1 MIEGDDIDLVRLF
14 GLSDE
19 EVSGLGLDAAGP
31 SRDDH
36 LPAIP
41 SPLSWDAAPTAPDGS
56 RRALAAVPSS
66 PQPPRATVGQL
77 SYPSTFVSPAP
88 RHPPLTARDSEPSA
102 GSSLTATPPVGDKNS
117 DIRPS
122 ITRRLQGFIRRGAST
137 ESESDAS
144 PVEPRV
150 ADPVPVLPAPSPLS
164 SSAARQ
170 ESTGEGVSGA
180 DTSMRAFFDAPLMV
194 PVPPVPVPP
203 APVILATPAPPPAGD
218 AAPARPSG
226 ARDALPAL
234 EEDDEDDVDVA
245 SLFELS
251 TEEVRGL
258 GLDAPEGTY
267 APAAFSGRLVAGGQ
281 EAPPPVAPLPPAA
294 WDEQARRADELDL
307 FAMLDAAEPAP
318 TSYAPSVPASISQRS
333 APPPLVGASQ
343 PSGTLSVEQTESRA
357 PGGRRHANSASS
369 RADAPLDDLD
379 EDAGDVDV
387 AALFGL
393 SSEELRGLGIEESA
407 EQPRGL
413 DSAESIVRTGP
424 GTTGSAGVLPAPA
437 PTGEQRSVRLALPG
451 LSRAN
456 EESTVPEAPVVAEA
470 PAVRPLATPAP
481 TPAATVPSEA
491 RIDPDLLAAFAE
503 ESTELLDGI
512 HVELE
517 RLEGNPSDRDALL
530 ETRRCVH
537 TLKGGA
543 ALCGFEAVAL
553 LTHSCENLFD
563 LIAAGTAPLDAP
575 ALDAFFACEPL
586 LRGAI
591 QDAVAGIMARS
602 DEALFELAARFD
614 TLCAPW
620 DALVSKPMSVSEQE
634 QERERPDV
642 PTASVE
648 DVAQPSAPASARA
661 QRTAAQSDAP
671 HPDAPLPAVVAP
683 GMATTTSASP
693 AALPVPA
700 SDQAPVSTPAP
711 VVVPRPPVT
720 TADGL
725 SPDSEAA
732 RPSATRRGA
741 TSINVD
747 LAKVDTVV
755 AKVTELATA
764 RASSQD
770 MVGQLMETA
779 EEAQRNATRLRDL
792 SARLGNEWAD
802 MQPDDEADDK
812 RAMEAY
818 TDLGS
823 IVLQLQEAVSDQ
835 QALVQR
841 VYDTITMHWR
851 LRATEGRANADIQ
864 GALMSIRLIP
874 IAHMRVRL
882 DGVIRQAAQATGKQV
897 RWQLQGGQVAVEK
910 NVFDRLFEPL
920 MHLLRNSVDHGLESP
935 EARRAIGKPEA
946 GSIIVAASQEGNQIV
961 ITVGDDG
968 AGIVP
973 ERIAALA
980 VERGIVTPEQAS
992 SLTAQQKT
1000 NLIFTPGF
1008 STAGAVSH
1016 LSGRGVGMDA
1026 VREACLR
1033 MGGSISVSSQPN
1045 AGTTVTM
1052 RLPLSLS
1059 VTRGLIVR
1067 DSGCLLALPIAQI
1080 DALHLVPVSDIARTP
1095 TGQVAHLEGQDLS
1108 IYNLPTLPGARPSSY
1123 VQNGEVNVLQVR
1135 HDGGSIGIVIEDVL
1149 DEEEI
1154 LIKAPPLLLRA
1165 IPTLLGAYVLP
1176 NGTVAPVINL
1186 PRMLADLQPV
1196 STLVPAVVGRDEREP
1211 TALVVDDSM
1220 SMRVALT
1227 GTLQNVGFHVLTARD
1242 GQEALEIMKREGVPA
1257 LIMLDIEM
1265 PRMDGL
1271 ETLFAVRQL
1280 PGARDIPVFMLSSR
1294 GGSKHRRAA
1303 DQLGATR
1310 YFTKPYRDSELA
1322 GAARAVLASRW

>member
-41 SPLSWDAAPTAPDGS
+41 SPLPRDAAPTAPDGS

-66 PQPPRATVGQL
+66 TQSPRATAGQL

-88 RHPPLTARDSEPSA
+88 RHPPLTAHDSEPSA
-102 GSSLTATPPVGDKNS
+102 GPSLTATPPVGDKNS
-117 DIRPS
+117 AIRPS
-122 ITRRLQGFIRRGAST
+122 ITRRLQGFIRRGTSSEL
-137 ESESDAS
+137 ESEAS
-144 PVEPRV
+144 PVEPRG
-150 ADPVPVLPAPSPLS
+150 ADPVLPTPGSLSPI
-164 SSAARQ
+164 AARQ
-170 ESTGEGVSGA
+170 ESTGEEVIGA
-180 DTSMRAFFDAPLMV
+180 DKADKSMRAFFDAPLMI
-194 PVPPVPVPP
+194 PVP
-203 APVILATPAPPPAGD
+203 LATPETPTDGD
-218 AAPARPSG
+218 AAPSRPPG
-226 ARDALPAL
+226 ARDTLPTL
-234 EEDDEDDVDVA
+234 EEDDVDVA

-258 GLDAPEGTY
+258 GLDASEGTH
-267 APAAFSGRLVAGGQ
+267 APAAFNGRLVAGGE
-281 EAPPPVAPLPPAA
+281 EASPPVAPLPPAA

-307 FAMLDAAEPAP
+307 FAMLDAAEPAALTP
-318 TSYAPSVPASISQRS
+318 YAPSVPAPISQHP
-333 APPPLVGASQ
+333 APLAPLTPLIGASQ
-343 PSGTLSVEQTESRA
+343 PAGASSAEQRESRA
-357 PGGRRHANSASS
+357 PGERRQSNGAGDHAASHP
-369 RADAPLDDLD
+369 DAPLDDLD

-387 AALFGL
+387 ATLFGL
-393 SSEELRGLGIEESA
+393 SSEELRGLGIEES
-407 EQPRGL
+407 
-413 DSAESIVRTGP
+413 V
-424 GTTGSAGVLPAPA
+424 APA
-437 PTGEQRSVRLALPG
+437 S
-451 LSRAN
+451 
-456 EESTVPEAPVVAEA
+456 PVVAEA
-470 PAVRPLATPAP
+470 PAVQPSAAPAP
-481 TPAATVPSEA
+481 ATTVPSEA

-517 RLEGNPSDRDALL
+517 RLEEDPSDRDALL
-530 ETRRCVH
+530 ETRRCIH
-537 TLKGGA
+537 TIKGGA

-602 DEALFELAARFD
+602 DEALFDLAARFE

-620 DALVSKPMSVSEQE
+620 DALVSEPVSESEQE
-634 QERERPDV
+634 HERPDL

-648 DVAQPSAPASARA
+648 GAAQPAAPASVRA
-661 QRTAAQSDAP
+661 QRTAAQPDALQLY
-671 HPDAPLPAVVAP
+671 APLPTVVAP
-683 GMATTTSASP
+683 GMATATSAPP
-693 AALPVPA
+693 AALPMPA
-700 SDQAPVSTPAP
+700 SELAPVSAPVP
-711 VVVPRPPVT
+711 VVVPRPPMT
-720 TADGL
+720 AADGL

-755 AKVTELATA
+755 AKVTELAAA

-779 EEAQRNATRLRDL
+779 EEARRNATRLRDL

-802 MQPDDEADDK
+802 MRPDDEADDK

-818 TDLGS
+818 TDLSS
-823 IVLQLQEAVSDQ
+823 IVLRLQEAVSDQ

-935 EARRAIGKPEA
+935 EARRVAGKPAA
-946 GSIIVAASQEGNQIV
+946 GSITVAASQEGNQIV

-980 VERGIVTPEQAS
+980 MERGIVTPEQAA
-992 SLTAQQKT
+992 SLTAQQKI

-1033 MGGSISVSSQPN
+1033 MGGSIGVSSQPG

-1067 DSGCLLALPIAQI
+1067 DGGCLLALPIAQI

-1108 IYNLPTLPGARPSSY
+1108 IYNLPALPGARPSSY

-1135 HDGGSIGIVIEDVL
+1135 YDGGAIGIVIEDVL

-1196 STLVPAVVGRDEREP
+1196 STLVPAVAKRDEREP

-1242 GQEALEIMKREGVPA
+1242 GQEALEVMKREGVPA

-1322 GAARAVLASRW
+1322 GAARAVLTSRR

>member
-14 GLSDE
+14 GLSAE
-19 EVSGLGLDAAGP
+19 EVGGLGLDAAGL

-36 LPAIP
+36 LPADP
-41 SPLSWDAAPTAPDGS
+41 SPLSHDAASTAPDGS
-56 RRALAAVPSS
+56 RRALSAVPA
-66 PQPPRATVGQL
+66 PIQPPRTTVRQP
-77 SYPSTFVSPAP
+77 SYPATFVSPELP
-88 RHPPLTARDSEPSA
+88 RPPLTARDSEPPGERPLAAAS
-102 GSSLTATPPVGDKNS
+102 PVGDTNS

-122 ITRRLQGFIRRGAST
+122 ITRRLKGFIRRGTST
-137 ESESDAS
+137 GAESDAV
-144 PVEPRV
+144 PVEPRA
-150 ADPVPVLPAPSPLS
+150 ADPVLPASDALSPN
-164 SSAARQ
+164 AAGR
-170 ESTGEGVSGA
+170 EPIGGGVSG
-180 DTSMRAFFDAPLMV
+180 TGKSMRAFFDAPLMV
-194 PVPPVPVPP
+194 PAPPVAAPPVAAPP
-203 APVILATPAPPPAGD
+203 AD
-218 AAPARPSG
+218 ERAAPSPPDTP
-226 ARDALPAL
+226 DALLAP
-234 EEDDEDDVDVA
+234 EGDDLDVA

-251 TEEVRGL
+251 AEEVRGL
-258 GLDAPEGTY
+258 GLDAPEETQEPT
-267 APAAFSGRLVAGGQ
+267 APAFQGRLVADAQ
-281 EAPPPVAPLPPAA
+281 EAAPPVVSVPPAA
-294 WDEQARRADELDL
+294 WDERARRADELDL
-307 FAMLDAAEPAP
+307 FAMLDAAEPAALTLHP
-318 TSYAPSVPASISQRS
+318 PHTSHAPSVPA
-333 APPPLVGASQ
+333 PPLFPRPPRPAPRAPLVDASQ
-343 PSGTLSVEQTESRA
+343 PTGMAPVEQGESRA
-357 PGGRRHANSASS
+357 SGQRRQANGAGDRASS
-369 RADAPLDDLD
+369 RANAPLDNLA
-379 EDAGDVDV
+379 EDAGDVGV
-387 AALFGL
+387 AALLRL
-393 SSEELRGLGIEESA
+393 SPEELRG
-407 EQPRGL
+407 PDR
-413 DSAESIVRTGP
+413 AESV
-424 GTTGSAGVLPAPA
+424 APE
-437 PTGEQRSVRLALPG
+437 T
-451 LSRAN
+451 
-456 EESTVPEAPVVAEA
+456 PVGA
-470 PAVRPLATPAP
+470 ATPAAQP
-481 TPAATVPSEA
+481 LVAATPATMAPPGA
-491 RIDPDLLAAFAE
+491 QIDPDLLAAFAE
-503 ESTELLDGI
+503 ESAELLDGI

-517 RLEGNPSDRDALL
+517 RLEADPSDRDALL
-530 ETRRCVH
+530 ETRRCIH

-543 ALCGFEAVAL
+543 TLCGFEAVAL

-575 ALDAFFACEPL
+575 TLDALFACEPL

-591 QDAVAGIMARS
+591 QDAFAGITTGR
-602 DEALFELAARFD
+602 DEALLALAARFD
-614 TLCAPW
+614 ALCAPW
-620 DALVSKPMSVSEQE
+620 DTLVSQPEPKPEQ
-634 QERERPDV
+634 PDV
-642 PTASVE
+642 PTVSVE
-648 DVAQPSAPASARA
+648 EAAQPSSSAPSWA
-661 QRTAAQSDAP
+661 QRIAVQSDATQLS
-671 HPDAPLPAVVAP
+671 ASLPTVIAP
-683 GMATTTSASP
+683 GMATAVSVAD
-693 AALPVPA
+693 AALPA
-700 SDQAPVSTPAP
+700 PAP
-711 VVVPRPPVT
+711 VAASQPPG
-720 TADGL
+720 TAVDGL

-732 RPSATRRGA
+732 RPTSARRGA

-755 AKVTELATA
+755 AKVTELAATW
-764 RASSQD
+764 ASSQG

-779 EEAQRNATRLRDL
+779 EEARRNATRLRDL

-802 MQPDDEADDK
+802 MQPDDEVDDE
-812 RAMEAY
+812 RAMEMY
-818 TDLGS
+818 TGLSS

-882 DGVIRQAAQATGKQV
+882 DGVVRQAAQATGKKA

-935 EARRAIGKPEA
+935 EARRAAGKPES
-946 GSIIVAASQEGNQIV
+946 GSITVAAAQEGNQIV
-961 ITVGDDG
+961 ITATDDG
-968 AGIVP
+968 AGIDP
-973 ERIAALA
+973 ERIATLA
-980 VERGIVTPEQAS
+980 MERGIITRQQAP
-992 SLTAQQKT
+992 SLTAQQKV

-1033 MGGSISVSSQPN
+1033 MGGSIGVSSQLG
-1045 AGTTVTM
+1045 AGTSVTM

-1067 DSGCLLALPIAQI
+1067 DGGCLLALPIAHI

-1095 TGQVAHLEGQDLS
+1095 TGQVARLEGQDLA
-1108 IYNLPTLPGARPSSY
+1108 IYNLPALPGARPSSY

-1176 NGTVAPVINL
+1176 NGTVAPVVNL
-1186 PRMLADLQPV
+1186 PRMLADLQPI
-1196 STLVPAVVGRDEREP
+1196 STLAPTVVEREEREP
-1211 TALVVDDSM
+1211 RALVVDDSM

-1227 GTLQNVGFHVLTARD
+1227 GTLQNVGFQVLTARD
-1242 GQEALEIMKREGVPA
+1242 GQEALEVMKREGLPA

-1322 GAARAVLASRW
+1322 GAARAVLGSRQ

>member
-19 EVSGLGLDAAGP
+19 EVSGLGLDAAES
-31 SRDDH
+31 SRDDY
-36 LPAIP
+36 PSANP
-41 SPLSWDAAPTAPDGS
+41 SPLPRDAAPPPPDGS
-56 RRALAAVPSS
+56 RRALSVVSS
-66 PQPPRATVGQL
+66 PIQPPRAATEQPA
-77 SYPSTFVSPAP
+77 YPSTFVSPAP
-88 RHPPLTARDSEPSA
+88 PHPPLTAGKDEPYRASPLAVAPSA
-102 GSSLTATPPVGDKNS
+102 GDKND

-122 ITRRLQGFIRRGAST
+122 ITRRLKGFIRRGTST
-137 ESESDAS
+137 GGESDAA
-144 PVEPRV
+144 PVDPRA
-150 ADPVPVLPAPSPLS
+150 ADPVPPTPAPPAPI
-164 SSAARQ
+164 AASQ
-170 ESTGEGVSGA
+170 ESTGEGVVGA
-180 DTSMRAFFDAPLMV
+180 DRNMRAFFGA
-194 PVPPVPVPP
+194 PPVAPMTPVAP
-203 APVILATPAPPPAGD
+203 APATPTDGQTAPS
-218 AAPARPSG
+218 PSPSIPDTLFV
-226 ARDALPAL
+226 R
-234 EEDDEDDVDVA
+234 EDDDVDVA

-251 TEEVRGL
+251 TEEVHGL
-258 GLDAPEGTY
+258 GLEALEETD
-267 APAAFSGRLVAGGQ
+267 APAAPAFKGRLVAASQ
-281 EAPPPVAPLPPAA
+281 EAPPPAVSLPPAA
-294 WDEQARRADELDL
+294 WDERARRADELDF
-307 FAMLDAAEPAP
+307 FAMLDAAEPAALTP
-318 TSYAPSVPASISQRS
+318 HAPPVPISSRPRPARS
-333 APPPLVGASQ
+333 APPAPPAPLVGASQ
-343 PSGTLSVEQTESRA
+343 PSGASPPEQPESRA
-357 PGGRRHANSASS
+357 LGERRHANGVAPS
-369 RADAPLDDLD
+369 RANAPLDDLD
-379 EDAGDVDV
+379 EVASDVDV

-393 SSEELRGLGIEESA
+393 SSEELRGLGIEEYA
-407 EQPRGL
+407 EQVS
-413 DSAESIVRTGP
+413 DV
-424 GTTGSAGVLPAPA
+424 GS
-437 PTGEQRSVRLALPG
+437 
-451 LSRAN
+451 
-456 EESTVPEAPVVAEA
+456 EESVAAGIPVVTEP
-470 PAVRPLATPAP
+470 PAVQPLVAP
-481 TPAATVPSEA
+481 TPATVAPPEA
-491 RIDPDLLAAFAE
+491 RIDPELLAAFAE
-503 ESTELLDGI
+503 ESAELLDGI
-512 HVELE
+512 HIELE
-517 RLEGNPSDRDALL
+517 RLEQDPSDRGALL
-530 ETRRCVH
+530 ETRRCIH

-543 ALCGFEAVAL
+543 KLCGFESIAL

-591 QDAVAGIMARS
+591 QDAFAGVVTGS
-602 DEALFELAARFD
+602 DEPLLGLAARFED
-614 TLCAPW
+614 LCAPW
-620 DALVSKPMSVSEQE
+620 DDSVPEPEQE
-634 QERERPDV
+634 HEQTDI
-642 PTASVE
+642 PTAYVE
-648 DVAQPSAPASARA
+648 AAPQPSSPAPSRA
-661 QRTAAQSDAP
+661 QRSAVQSDATQLY
-671 HPDAPLPAVVAP
+671 APLPTVVAP
-683 GMATTTSASP
+683 GMATTARALG
-693 AALPVPA
+693 AALPAP
-700 SDQAPVSTPAP
+700 APVSMPAPAP
-711 VVVPRPPVT
+711 VSMPAPVSSPVSAAVSRLPMT
-720 TADGL
+720 AADGL
-725 SPDSEAA
+725 STDREAA
-732 RPSATRRGA
+732 RPPAARRGA

-755 AKVTELATA
+755 ARVTELAAT
-764 RASSQD
+764 RASSQG

-779 EEAQRNATRLRDL
+779 EEARRNATRLRDL

-802 MQPDDEADDK
+802 MEPDDEADDE
-812 RAMEAY
+812 RAMEVY
-818 TDLGS
+818 TGLSS
-823 IVLQLQEAVSDQ
+823 IVQQLQEAVSDQ

-874 IAHMRVRL
+874 ISHMRVRL
-882 DGVIRQAAQATGKQV
+882 DGVVRQAAQATGKQV

-935 EARRAIGKPEA
+935 EARRSAGKPEA
-946 GSIIVAASQEGNQIV
+946 GSITVAAAQEGNQIV
-961 ITVGDDG
+961 ITIADDG
-968 AGIVP
+968 AGIIP
-973 ERIAALA
+973 ERIAILA
-980 VERGIVTPEQAS
+980 VERGAITAEQAS
-992 SLTAQQKT
+992 SLTAQQKV

-1008 STAGAVSH
+1008 STATAVSH

-1033 MGGSISVSSQPN
+1033 MGGSIVVSSQPGV
-1045 AGTTVTM
+1045 GTTMTM

-1067 DSGCLLALPIAQI
+1067 DGGCLLALPIAHI
-1080 DALHLVPVSDIARTP
+1080 DALHLAPVSDIARTP

-1108 IYNLPTLPGARPSSY
+1108 IYNLPALPGARPSSY

-1186 PRMLADLQPV
+1186 PRMLADLRPV
-1196 STLVPAVVGRDEREP
+1196 STLAPAVAARAEREP

-1242 GQEALEIMKREGVPA
+1242 GQEALEVMKREGVPA

-1280 PGARDIPVFMLSSR
+1280 PGARDVPVFMLSSR

-1322 GAARAVLASRW
+1322 SAARAVLTSRQ